1 MSINVNNAL
10 EDQGRFAKQAVED
23 NFSMPKRLC
32 RHDPEEER
40 VSWPVER
47 VIQAPEDPFCYRL
60 HSFVGEEAILMQG
73 LQEMS
78 NLDIIKHKPGWVYF
92 RGDVSPSL
100 REQLLNMEGIRTFDD
115 HIIIECINVEDELD
129 MEVDSGIHVF
139 ELGDWVTPDL
149 GVYQGN
155 VGCIVAIHDWGYD
168 VAFIPQY
175 ISSYTADDTPQV
187 PCLMVATRDEA
198 HTLSA
203 TGQVGAKPLIEDGLQ
218 ILEFSPKT
226 IALAR
231 LIPAFTVQMFMAPCA
246 HAGPDRANSV
256 QSLVSQS
263 LWKCPRPQEWTF
275 SPADEVSVQAQL
287 SLLGRVIEI
296 QDTGLDIYC
305 LYIGKVCRYG
315 WLDVY
320 KYFRVNNCV
329 KFLSEDNRGSL
340 GCVQCIDDVVAIDV
354 LILPENTK
362 EINVWRNAV
371 ALTNPPKAFAA
382 LAPEKMYTGKTPWQ
396 GINVIVLPSNN
407 SRVTTAHL
415 YKGQVGTVLDVLLK
429 QPGLSSLRVCV
440 RLLQTYRAA
449 SGFTDVW
456 LDYDEVVEETTGL
469 PLRGNEQKNV
479 ERGQVLAHEL
489 AEQLQRKLPPPPRS
503 VTPPYAGPSEDSG
516 TGSAWDPSA
525 PDPVRSHWYQ
535 HPVLAQRDLRVNM
548 LGKTQPQK
556 HIFRTVSEE
565 ILTPSTTIKPVEPNV
580 CDFHRWI
587 IIRGPG
593 LGKAVCGTRYVEGSK
608 PTKWWV
614 KEVSIQ
620 SGKVDEF
627 VGEAWEVVS
636 SDMCVAAD
644 SDDDYWM
651 NLSWAQSQREAP
663 VRAPKR

>member
-23 NFSMPKRLC
+23 DFLMPKRLC
-32 RHDPEEER
+32 RHDPEEEHI
-40 VSWPVER
+40 SWPVER
-47 VIQAPEDPFCYRL
+47 VVSFVHLKI
-60 HSFVGEEAILMQG
+60 HSVTVYAVGEEAILVQG
-73 LQEMS
+73 LREMS
-78 NLDIIKHKPGWVYF
+78 NLDIIEHKPGWVYF

-100 REQLLNMEGIRTFDD
+100 CEQLLNMEGIWTFDD
-115 HIIIECINVEDELD
+115 HIIVECINIEDKLD
-129 MEVDSGIHVF
+129 VEVDSGIHVF
-139 ELGDWVTPDL
+139 ELGDWVMPDL
-149 GVYQGN
+149 GVYQGD
-155 VGCIVAIHDWGYD
+155 VGCIVAIHDWCYD
-168 VAFIPQY
+168 VAFIPRY

-187 PCLMVATRDEA
+187 PCLMVATHDEA

-226 IALAR
+226 IALACS
-231 LIPAFTVQMFMAPCA
+231 IPTFTVQMFMAPCA

-275 SPADEVSVQAQL
+275 SPGDEVSVQAQL
-287 SLLGRVIEI
+287 SLPGRVIEI

-305 LYIGKVCRYG
+305 SYIGKVRRYG
-315 WLDVY
+315 WLDIY
-320 KYFRVNNCV
+320 KYFRVNDCV

-340 GCVQCIDDVVAIDV
+340 GCVQCVDNMVAIDV

-382 LAPEKMYTGKTPWQ
+382 LAPEKITEKMYTGKTPWQ

-407 SRVTTAHL
+407 PQVTTVHL
-415 YKGQVGTVLDVLLK
+415 YQGQVGTVLDVLLK
-429 QPGLSSLRVCV
+429 QPGLSGLRVCV
-440 RLLQTYRAA
+440 HLLQTYRAA

-456 LDYDEVVEETTGL
+456 LDYDKVVEEITGL
-469 PLRGNEQKNV
+469 PLRIGAVGMNRRTSSV
-479 ERGQVLAHEL
+479 A
-489 AEQLQRKLPPPPRS
+489 RS

-516 TGSAWDPSA
+516 TGSAWDPST

-535 HPVLAQRDLRVNM
+535 HPVLAQRDLCVNM

-556 HIFRTVSEE
+556 VRMELTGSTCRMKHIFRMVSEE
-565 ILTPSTTIKPVEPNV
+565 ILTPSTTIKPVELN
-580 CDFHRWI
+580 
-587 IIRGPG
+587 
-593 LGKAVCGTRYVEGSK
+593 AVHGTRYIEGLK

-620 SGKVDEF
+620 LGKVDEF

-644 SDDDYWM
+644 SNDDYRM
-651 NLSWAQSQREAP
+651 NLSWAQSQCEAP
-663 VRAPKR
+663 VRVPKRQKAKVSVS

>member
-23 NFSMPKRLC
+23 DFSTPKRLC
-32 RHDPEEER
+32 CHDPEEEHIL
-40 VSWPVER
+40 WPVER
-47 VIQAPEDPFCYRL
+47 VVSFVHLKI
-60 HSFVGEEAILMQG
+60 HSVTVYAVGEEAILVQG

-78 NLDIIKHKPGWVYF
+78 NLDIIEHKPGWVYF

-100 REQLLNMEGIRTFDD
+100 CEQLLNMEGIWTFDD
-115 HIIIECINVEDELD
+115 HIIVECINIKDKLD
-129 MEVDSGIHVF
+129 VEVDSGIHVF

-149 GVYQGN
+149 GVYQGD

-168 VAFIPQY
+168 VAFIPRY

-187 PCLMVATRDEA
+187 PCLMVATRNEA

-231 LIPAFTVQMFMAPCA
+231 SIPTFTVQMFMAPCA

-275 SPADEVSVQAQL
+275 SPGDEVSVQAQL
-287 SLLGRVIEI
+287 SLPGRVIEI
-296 QDTGLDIYC
+296 QDTGLDVYC
-305 LYIGKVCRYG
+305 SYIGKVCRYG

-320 KYFRVNNCV
+320 KYFRVNDCV

-340 GCVQCIDDVVAIDV
+340 GCIQCVDDMVAIDV

-382 LAPEKMYTGKTPWQ
+382 LAPEKITEKMYTGKTPWQ
-396 GINVIVLPSNN
+396 GINVIVLPSNDLQ
-407 SRVTTAHL
+407 VTTAHL

-429 QPGLSSLRVCV
+429 QPGLSGLRVCV
-440 RLLQTYRAA
+440 HLLQTYRAA

-456 LDYDEVVEETTGL
+456 LDYNKVVEETTGL
-469 PLRGNEQKNV
+469 PLWYCLPLLGHQLAFMPSRQYRRSGNEQKNV
-479 ERGQVLAHEL
+479 KHGQVLAHEL
-489 AEQLQRKLPPPPRS
+489 AERLQQKSPPPPRS
-503 VTPPYAGPSEDSG
+503 ITPPYAGPSEDSG

-535 HPVLAQRDLRVNM
+535 HPVLAQQDLRVNM

-556 HIFRTVSEE
+556 VQME
-565 ILTPSTTIKPVEPNV
+565 LTGST
-580 CDFHRWI
+580 C
-587 IIRGPG
+587 
-593 LGKAVCGTRYVEGSK
+593 
-608 PTKWWV
+608 
-614 KEVSIQ
+614 
-620 SGKVDEF
+620 
-627 VGEAWEVVS
+627 
-636 SDMCVAAD
+636 
-644 SDDDYWM
+644 
-651 NLSWAQSQREAP
+651 
-663 VRAPKR
+663 